1 MAYLWL
7 PPCQPYFISEWTQWV
22 GENGKWDFFVVCL
35 RVWKECSKNIWER
48 RLFQSRYNFK
58 YGFNEIFCLVNSPV
72 QAVFLSHMFLW
83 SIVCCSVA
91 KSCQPPLW
99 PHGLCSLHRL
109 LCPWHFSDKN
119 TGVGCNFLLQGF
131 SPTQGLNPHLLRL
144 LRWQVDSSPL
154 SHQGGPLWSM
164 SQATRV
170 LSRHVQFLFLILRIE
185 LTITHNWL
193 CQLILF

>member
-1 MAYLWL
+1 MEQLGIFLFLSVFQTKTQLTMQMKNYPREMAYLWL

-22 GENGKWDFFVVCL
+22 RENGKWDFFVVCL

-119 TGVGCNFLLQGF
+119 TGVGCNFLLLF
-131 SPTQGLNPHLLRL
+131 REYILLNTTCI
-144 LRWQVDSSPL
+144 
-154 SHQGGPLWSM
+154 M
-164 SQATRV
+164 
-170 LSRHVQFLFLILRIE
+170 I
-185 LTITHNWL
+185 
-193 CQLILF
+193 